1 MAKKKNNL
9 NIYGL
14 SIINNE
20 NKRVLL
26 NSLDE
31 GKSYIDLV
39 EKYIMDNI
47 MLYTKDSSKDT
58 LFQFEHVEKEYV
70 KNEANQVRDG
80 ILFGRVKTGEYGI
93 ESELVNVNTGQ
104 VTNRSKE
111 QADMLPF
118 GFCIAIPSG
127 RVDTGIIIL
136 QTSGI
141 YGMKLSLHRH
151 LQKCLTDYNPELN
164 LQLKSIAPK
173 TYIERYFNA
182 GTLKK
187 IRLLRYEIPEDESEK
202 IGINYGVKQT
212 KEERIIHR
220 PVGFLQRKKKEL
232 EEWFAGQRSY
242 TNLIEIDGFEYDDI
256 KLEFA
261 LGNGNKTLNL
271 REISSVVVSE
281 DITDKVMQVGGNPDY
296 DKLKPVMK
304 QTAEEYLKN
313 MGFLNE

>member
-1 MAKKKNNL
+1 MSIL
-9 NIYGL
+9 ND
-14 SIINNE
+14 E

-26 NSLDE
+26 NQIDD

-39 EKYIMDNI
+39 EMYIADNI
-47 MLYTKDSSKDT
+47 LQYTKDASKDT
-58 LFQFEHVEKEYV
+58 LFQFEQIEKVYV
-70 KNEANQVRDG
+70 KNEAEQLRYEL
-80 ILFGRVKTGEYGI
+80 IFGRVKTGEYGI

-111 QADMLPF
+111 QADMMSF
-118 GFCIAIPSG
+118 GFCIAIPAG
-127 RVDTGIIIL
+127 NVDTGIVIL
-136 QTSGI
+136 QTSGV
-141 YGMKLSLHRH
+141 YGMKVSLHRH

-164 LQLKSIAPK
+164 LRLKSIAPK
-173 TYIERYFNA
+173 TYIERYFKA

-212 KEERIIHR
+212 KEERVIHK
-220 PVGFLQRKKKEL
+220 PIGFLQRKKKEL

-271 REISSVVVSE
+271 REISSIVVSE
-281 DITDKVMQVGGNPDY
+281 DITDKVLQVGGNPVY
-296 DKLKPVMK
+296 DLLKPVMRE
-304 QTAEEYLKN
+304 TAEEYLKN
-313 MGFLNE
+313 MGLLN